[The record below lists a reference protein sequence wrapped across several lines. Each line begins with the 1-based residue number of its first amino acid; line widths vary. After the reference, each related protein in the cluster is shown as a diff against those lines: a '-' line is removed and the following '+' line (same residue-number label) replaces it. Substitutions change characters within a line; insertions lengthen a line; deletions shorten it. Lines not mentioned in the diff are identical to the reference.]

1 MNSRNFDEWLST
13 FRESINGFDYYTDFA
28 KVCQNAAIFRDE
40 INILN
45 LLVNAENIESE
56 FRRIIAKYPECL
68 KAIPLLL
75 AVRSYEL
82 YCQDENVAI
91 TYNFDHMTQT
101 PEQYAYFMRKTGLFD
116 MLANHI
122 ISNLHDYVTGVETG
136 LDSNARKNRGGHQME
151 YLVENYIKDTGA
163 EYTSEI
169 TTPEIVSRYNISLP
183 PDFAP
188 NKRWD
193 FASKTPNSVYAFETN
208 FYASGGSKLNET
220 ARSYKLI
227 AEQAKHL
234 TGFTFIWITDGKGWL
249 SAKNSLH
256 ETFTALDTI
265 YNIADLEAGIINTF
279 LH

>member
-122 ISNLHDYVTGVETG
+122 ISNLHDYVTGV
-136 LDSNARKNRGGHQME
+136 
-151 YLVENYIKDTGA
+151 
-163 EYTSEI
+163 
-169 TTPEIVSRYNISLP
+169 
-183 PDFAP
+183 
-188 NKRWD
+188 
-193 FASKTPNSVYAFETN
+193 
-208 FYASGGSKLNET
+208 
-220 ARSYKLI
+220 
-227 AEQAKHL
+227 
-234 TGFTFIWITDGKGWL
+234 
-249 SAKNSLH
+249 
-256 ETFTALDTI
+256 
-265 YNIADLEAGIINTF
+265 
-279 LH
+279 